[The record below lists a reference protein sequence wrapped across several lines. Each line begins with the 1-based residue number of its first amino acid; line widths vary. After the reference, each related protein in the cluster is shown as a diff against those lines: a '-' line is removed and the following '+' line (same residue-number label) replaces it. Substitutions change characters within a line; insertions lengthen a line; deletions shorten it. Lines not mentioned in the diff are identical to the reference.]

1 MATPTTAVTTTP
13 PGSKAAAAPPPS
25 PPSPPVPPVPDAVQE
40 LLQKHSLLWCVQARK
55 AFVVQPRTTPP
66 EAMPSSPSSSSPPTA
81 SCGDGGDGGDNEK
94 ELDTQ
99 MERLLNAV
107 DPHALCCQPWVR
119 ASATHS
125 LALLHAGND
134 RGMSAKMGFEFGV
147 VIKADEKGAGLW

>member
-1 MATPTTAVTTTP
+1 MATATTAAITTTP
-13 PGSKAAAAPPPS
+13 PGSKAAAAPPP
-25 PPSPPVPPVPDAVQE
+25 PPPPAVPDAVQE

-55 AFVVQPRTTPP
+55 AFVVQPQTTPP
-66 EAMPSSPSSSSPPTA
+66 EAMPPPSPSSSSSSSPTTA
-81 SCGDGGDGGDNEK
+81 SGGDGVDKEK

-99 MERLLNAV
+99 MQRLLNAV

-134 RGMSAKMGFEFGV
+134 RGMSANMGFEFGV